1 LNKDLVT
8 ELKKGSSQAF
18 NTLFEK
24 YNGKIYN
31 FSLGYLNDREE
42 AKEIV
47 QDVFLKIWNAREDLS
62 EEKSLDSYLFTIAK
76 NTILNTIRKSNYHQA
91 YLNYVAVNQEK
102 DILTEDEIDFQ
113 ELEKAYK
120 KVVGMLPSRR
130 KEIFL
135 LSREKGLSNAE
146 IAQTLGISVKT
157 VENQMTSALADIKR
171 NLTTLGFSYF
181 LFFKIFL
188 ENL

>member
-1 LNKDLVT
+1 MNKDLVT

-47 QDVFLKIWNAREDLS
+47 QDVFFKIWNAREDLS

-76 NTILNTIRKSNYHQA
+76 NTILNTIRK
-91 YLNYVAVNQEK
+91 
-102 DILTEDEIDFQ
+102 
-113 ELEKAYK
+113 
-120 KVVGMLPSRR
+120 
-130 KEIFL
+130 
-135 LSREKGLSNAE
+135 
-146 IAQTLGISVKT
+146 
-157 VENQMTSALADIKR
+157 
-171 NLTTLGFSYF
+171 
-181 LFFKIFL
+181 
-188 ENL
+188 

>member
-1 LNKDLVT
+1 
-8 ELKKGSSQAF
+8 
-18 NTLFEK
+18 
-24 YNGKIYN
+24 
-31 FSLGYLNDREE
+31 
-42 AKEIV
+42 
-47 QDVFLKIWNAREDLS
+47 
-62 EEKSLDSYLFTIAK
+62 
-76 NTILNTIRKSNYHQA
+76 
-91 YLNYVAVNQEK
+91 
-102 DILTEDEIDFQ
+102 
-113 ELEKAYK
+113 
-120 KVVGMLPSRR
+120 MLPSRR